1 MSQAQLLLISL
12 TSCASCFA
20 ARVCARARR
29 RGQPEGATK
38 LARTDEMNV
47 LVQEVCVED
56 GQNPVSHQE
65 LQCALGHFTGVFLAR
80 VHMVAGVLRGRVVNE
95 IVRGVNEV
103 RRDVQRRHF
112 GVGD

>member
-1 MSQAQLLLISL
+1 M
-12 TSCASCFA
+12 
-20 ARVCARARR
+20 CARARR

>member
-1 MSQAQLLLISL
+1 
-12 TSCASCFA
+12 
-20 ARVCARARR
+20 
-29 RGQPEGATK
+29 
-38 LARTDEMNV
+38 MNV